1 MEGENNLASQSASV
15 AQQRVAHGENVR
27 QGYLKAMGIQ
37 TWFPRYQLAN
47 AKPPRPFD
55 WITEDARA
63 FSETQKVIC
72 TANNQPARP
81 QHRSTAGYAP
91 TKPVDILGQ
100 FMPASTTAEEP
111 LTPKPV
117 KQPLTPSS
125 RFRLMVISL
134 SDDCLVIAEMPHSG
148 LNQFSSYHQKL
159 LNDIIRALK
168 LDGNTAPIMREFV
181 WPMTNGRGLLSLL
194 EQDDCAAADAVNV
207 YLNTQ
212 HRLDRR
218 KNILLFGQAAARF
231 VLDPQKTFDQ
241 LRGLQPLPDQCFAV
255 TYGLNE
261 LMKQPAL
268 KREAWQ
274 DLAPMLV
281 RTQPETAHQP
291 NQK

>member
-1 MEGENNLASQSASV
+1 MEGENNLALQSAK
-15 AQQRVAHGENVR
+15 QRVAHGENVR

-63 FSETQKVIC
+63 FSETQNVVC
-72 TANNQPARP
+72 TAQPAQP
-81 QHRSTAGYAP
+81 QPRSTADYAA
-91 TKPVDILGQ
+91 TKPADILGQ
-100 FMPASTTAEEP
+100 FMPPATTAEEP
-111 LTPKPV
+111 PTPQPI

-134 SDDCLVIAEMPHSG
+134 SDDCLVVAEMPHSG

-168 LDGNTAPIMREFV
+168 LDGNSAPIMREFV

-194 EQDDCAAADAVNV
+194 EQDDGAAADAVNV

-212 HRLDRR
+212 HSLDRR
-218 KNILLFGQAAARF
+218 KTILLFGQAAARF
-231 VLDPQKTFDQ
+231 VLDPQKNFDQ
-241 LRGLQPLPDQCFAV
+241 LRGLQRLPDQCFAV
-255 TYGLNE
+255 THGLNE

-274 DLAPMLV
+274 DLAPLLV
-281 RTQPETAHQP
+281 TTQPETPA
-291 NQK
+291 

>member
-1 MEGENNLASQSASV
+1 MEGENNLALQS
-15 AQQRVAHGENVR
+15 AQQRVAQGENVR
-27 QGYLKAMGIQ
+27 QGYLKTMGIQ

-55 WITEDARA
+55 WITEDAKA
-63 FSETQKVIC
+63 FSETQQVVC
-72 TANNQPARP
+72 AAQPAQP
-81 QHRSTAGYAP
+81 QPRSTADYAA
-91 TKPVDILGQ
+91 TKPADILGQ
-100 FMPASTTAEEP
+100 FMPPATTAEEP
-111 LTPKPV
+111 LTPQPI

-134 SDDCLVIAEMPHSG
+134 SDDCLVVAEMPHSG

-168 LDGNTAPIMREFV
+168 LDGNSTPIMREFV

-194 EQDDCAAADAVNV
+194 EQDDGAAADAVNV

-212 HRLDRR
+212 HSLDRR
-218 KNILLFGQAAARF
+218 KTILLFGQAAARF
-231 VLDPQKTFDQ
+231 VLDPQKNFDQ
-241 LRGLQPLPDQCFAV
+241 LRGLQRLPDQCFAV
-255 TYGLNE
+255 THGLNE

-274 DLAPMLV
+274 DLAPLLAT
-281 RTQPETAHQP
+281 TQPETPA
-291 NQK
+291 